1 MIRRGRPILA
11 GSRRAI
17 DAAGQEGGMADERVL
32 SPRQRE
38 CLSRIA
44 GGQTTNEI
52 AAALGLSPRT
62 VDNYVQHTFARLG
75 VRSRAQAVARAMEL
89 QILVSPGPTAEIA
102 AGLRGSE

>member
-1 MIRRGRPILA
+1 L

-17 DAAGQEGGMADERVL
+17 DAAGEECGMADEPVL

-75 VRSRAQAVARAMEL
+75 VRSRAHAVARAMEL
-89 QILVSPGPTAEIA
+89 QILVPPKSARVIAASPG
-102 AGLRGSE
+102 AGE